1 MLDSLKPGQSIKCT
15 ITKVPP
21 TDDGCQTIMRLM
33 RKDPAAIRALRRGQ
47 RRRRQNMLVYNRG
60 NRDWTSRQTCGKVVR
75 VAKGEA
81 WSMTYTPDI
90 ARDFAAVAPFISV
103 TSA

>member
-1 MLDSLKPGQSIKCT
+1 MLDLKPGQSITCT
-15 ITKVPP
+15 ITKVPS
-21 TDDGCQTIMRLM
+21 TDDAKQTLMRLM

-60 NRDWTSRQTCGKVVR
+60 NRDWTSRQTCGKIVR
-75 VAKGEA
+75 CEKGEA

-90 ARDFAAVAPFISV
+90 ARDFAAVEAFLTV
-103 TSA
+103 K